1 MSGGQH
7 SRERGGYVTAW
18 CGDLNADLPTIIFL
32 TPFPQTEPEPDEVEQ
47 SGRPSLAVLR
57 AVRDALRRF

>member
-18 CGDLNADLPTIIFL
+18 CGDLNADLPTITFVR
-32 TPFPQTEPEPDEVEQ
+32 PYPEPELPKAVD
-47 SGRPSLAVLR
+47 GPPSPALLRWVL
-57 AVRDALRRF
+57 DGLRKL

>member
-18 CGDLNADLPTIIFL
+18 CGDLNADLPTITFVR
-32 TPFPQTEPEPDEVEQ
+32 PCPEPEPLTAVD
-47 SGRPSLAVLR
+47 GRPSPALLRWVLDR
-57 AVRDALRRF
+57 LRQL

>member
-1 MSGGQH
+1 M
-7 SRERGGYVTAW
+7 
-18 CGDLNADLPTIIFL
+18 NADLPTIIFL
-32 TPFPQTEPEPDEVEQ
+32 TPFPQAEPEPDEVEE